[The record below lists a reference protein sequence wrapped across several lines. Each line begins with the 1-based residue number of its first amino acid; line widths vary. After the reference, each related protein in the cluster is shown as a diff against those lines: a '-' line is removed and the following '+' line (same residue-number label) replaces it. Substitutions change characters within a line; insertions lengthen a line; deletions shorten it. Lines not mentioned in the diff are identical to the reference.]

1 MYGRALFG
9 GVCGAVLWILSTT
22 GAGAFDN
29 NWGNVKGWEIGW
41 PEDGEGCSAWAE
53 FNGGTAVKITITKD
67 ASYLSFFNEQWNFIK
82 EDKTYYIKL
91 VFDGRSS
98 WKGKFIGVNLRNVI
112 FGLTTGEVTIDF
124 LKDLANYR
132 GIKFYLMGSQ
142 RPLDA
147 LSLEGSMAAILKTV
161 ECLQSRQENPQL
173 ATRGKT
179 PSGDDSARASGT
191 GSGIIVS
198 DQGHILTNYHVVKD
212 CSSIHVTQ
220 LGDIPRA
227 ANILRSDPTNDL
239 AVIKINKEEVT
250 GNPAKFKT
258 DSVKQGE
265 NIAVYGFP
273 LVGALSTTGNVVSG
287 NITSL
292 SGLADDTRFLQI
304 SAPVQPGNSGGPL
317 IDFSGLLVGVVTS
330 RISDVAVAKATGAI
344 PQNVNFAIKGTVA
357 MNFLEVHS
365 VPYQKASQSIAQPLT
380 ELVDEAKLYTV
391 LVACP

>member
-1 MYGRALFG
+1 MYGRTLFA
-9 GVCGAVLWILSTT
+9 GVYGAVLWILSTT

-41 PEDGEGCSAWAE
+41 PNHSEGCSAWGE
-53 FNGGTAVKITITKD
+53 FDGGTAVKITLEKN
-67 ASYLSFFNEQWNFIK
+67 AAYLTFFNDRWNFIR
-82 EDKTYYIKL
+82 EDKKYYLRL

-98 WKGKFIGVNLRNVI
+98 WKGKFIGINLRNEL
-112 FGLTTGEVTIDF
+112 FGLTTDDVNIDF
-124 LKDLANYR
+124 LKDLASYR
-132 GIKFYLMGSQ
+132 GIRFYIMGSQ
-142 RPLDA
+142 KPLDA
-147 LSLEGSMAAILKTV
+147 LSLYGSMAAILKTI
-161 ECLQSRQENPQL
+161 ECLKSRQNPQL
-173 ATRGKT
+173 PTRGKK
-179 PSGDDSARASGT
+179 PGGEDSDQVAES

-198 DQGHILTNYHVVKD
+198 DQGHILTNHHVVKN

-239 AVIKINKEEVT
+239 VIIKIKNEELT

-273 LVGALSTTGNVVSG
+273 LAGALSLTGNVVSG

-292 SGLADDTRFLQI
+292 SVLMDDTRFFQI

-317 IDFSGLLVGVVTS
+317 IDSSGLIVGVVTS
-330 RISDVAVAKATGAI
+330 RISDVAVAKATGAS

-365 VPYQKASQSIAQPLT
+365 VPYQKASEAIAQPLT
-380 ELVDEAKLYTV
+380 KLVDDAKLYTV